1 MKKIQFVSFVISFDL
16 IFLTVTIFN
25 DYYNP
30 YNQVPPYNQNYYD
43 SANIPTYPNKTAEE
57 KLLTEKVEAVFR
69 DDPILQPY
77 ASYIE
82 VYSLGNEVTLSGLVD
97 SDRIKLRAET
107 KTKNILGVKKVT
119 NLINVEKT
127 K

>member
-1 MKKIQFVSFVISFDL
+1 MNKIRFVSFVISFEL
-16 IFLTVTIFN
+16 IFLTVTIYN

-30 YNQVPPYNQNYYD
+30 YNQVPPFNQNYYD
-43 SANIPTYPNKTAEE
+43 SANIPIYPNKTPEE
-57 KLLTEKVEAVFR
+57 KLLTERVEAVFL
-69 DDPILQPY
+69 DDPILAPY
-77 ASYIE
+77 AYNIE
-82 VYSLGNEVTLSGLVD
+82 VYTLGNEVTLSGLVD

-107 KTKNILGVKKVT
+107 KAKNLLGVKKVI